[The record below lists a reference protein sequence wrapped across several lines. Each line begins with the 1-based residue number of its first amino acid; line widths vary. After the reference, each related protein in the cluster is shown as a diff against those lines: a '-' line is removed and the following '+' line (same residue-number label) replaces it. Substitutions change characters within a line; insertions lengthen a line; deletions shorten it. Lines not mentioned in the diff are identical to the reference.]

1 MQKWTWAVVALAA
14 LTAIPHA
21 VAQEGSGQQ
30 SSICVEDFDPEV
42 DYFADKV
49 ESDHS
54 QFWEA
59 SYHGNYKVLTV
70 ADTENP
76 SGGSLSY
83 VLVQCGTPAPELTG
97 DLEGALL
104 VEVPIERAVV
114 THRNAL
120 AMIDEIGQVPTIV
133 GLTRNYLGY
142 AEGDAWYSELVAAAG
157 SPVDVGSESDLD
169 FETTLALEPDVIFM
183 AGYGPGYNEVTT
195 VSERGLPAIMVS
207 NRTEP
212 TPLGSSEWLKF
223 IAAFYNEEAQANAVF
238 ETIST
243 DYTAIAQ
250 EVAGRLD
257 DYEVGY
263 ACLGEEGGC
272 GFMFAHGDN
281 TLNGQILQLMGV
293 KNPFAE
299 GNDRPNGMD
308 FDYEAALGR
317 VQDTDFFIIYYV
329 ASPEALASD
338 PRYQNVPALASG
350 NYIISTVD
358 NYHECNAVTYVRVDR
373 LIRDYAIGMLP
384 ELFPGEEGVCFKAPS
399 Q

>member
-1 MQKWTWAVVALAA
+1 MQKWTWALAALAA
-14 LTAIPHA
+14 LTGAPHA
-21 VAQEGSGQQ
+21 IAQDGAGEAA
-30 SSICVEDFDPEV
+30 CVEDFDPAA

-49 ESDHS
+49 TAEHS

-70 ADTENP
+70 ADTED
-76 SGGSLSY
+76 SSEGSLTY

-104 VEVPIERAVV
+104 VEVPIERSIV

-120 AMIDEIGQVPTIV
+120 AMIDEIGQVPSIV
-133 GLTRNYLGY
+133 GLTRNYLGF
-142 AEGDAWYSELVAAAG
+142 AQSDAWYSDIVAAAG
-157 SPVDVGSESDLD
+157 DPLDVGSESELD

-223 IAAFYNEEAQANAVF
+223 VAAFYNEEAQANAIF
-238 ETIST
+238 ETISA
-243 DYTAIAQ
+243 DYTAIAE
-250 EVAGRLD
+250 EVAGGLD
-257 DYEVGY
+257 DYEIGY

-281 TLNGQILQLMGV
+281 SLNGQILQLMGV
-293 KNPFAE
+293 RNPFAE

-317 VQDTDFFIIYYV
+317 VQDTDFFIVYYV
-329 ASPEALASD
+329 ASPQALASD

-358 NYHECNAVTYVRVDR
+358 NYNQCNAVTYVRVDQ
-373 LIRDYAIGMLP
+373 LIRDYAIGLLP
-384 ELFPGEEGVCFKAPS
+384 EMFPGEEGVCFQAPAE
-399 Q
+399 

>member
-14 LTAIPHA
+14 LTAIPYA

-30 SSICVEDFDPEV
+30 SSTCVEDFDPEA

-49 ESDHS
+49 ASDHS

-70 ADTENP
+70 ADTEDP

-83 VLVQCGTPAPELTG
+83 VLVQCGTPAPELMG

-223 IAAFYNEEAQANAVF
+223 IAAFYNEEARANAVF

-243 DYTAIAQ
+243 DYTAIA
-250 EVAGRLD
+250 
-257 DYEVGY
+257 
-263 ACLGEEGGC
+263 
-272 GFMFAHGDN
+272 
-281 TLNGQILQLMGV
+281 
-293 KNPFAE
+293 
-299 GNDRPNGMD
+299 
-308 FDYEAALGR
+308 
-317 VQDTDFFIIYYV
+317 
-329 ASPEALASD
+329 
-338 PRYQNVPALASG
+338 
-350 NYIISTVD
+350 
-358 NYHECNAVTYVRVDR
+358 
-373 LIRDYAIGMLP
+373 
-384 ELFPGEEGVCFKAPS
+384 
-399 Q
+399 